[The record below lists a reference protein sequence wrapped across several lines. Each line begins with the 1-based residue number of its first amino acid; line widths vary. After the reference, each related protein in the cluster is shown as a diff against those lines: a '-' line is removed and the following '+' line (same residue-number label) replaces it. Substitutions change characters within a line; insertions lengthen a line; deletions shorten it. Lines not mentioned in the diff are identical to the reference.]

1 MVEKFSTIGITN
13 AMKTDSLSKKVSNSF
28 RNLHYYLYVSPALL
42 IYTVFWF
49 YPMVQSVRLSLYRY
63 DGINPAR
70 FVGFVHFFD
79 LMRDSIFF
87 TAIKNTLFFTFGVTI
102 LQTALGLI
110 LAVFLSQIVRGR
122 TFFRVAYFIP
132 VLMPL
137 VIVGILWRFI
147 YMPDFGIINPFL
159 EKIGLGSLTR
169 PWLSDKNAALP
180 AIMWV
185 SIWKWVGFTMVIYLA
200 SIQGISPEYYDA
212 AKIDGANRFQL
223 FWHITVPLVKTATQ
237 INILLT
243 MIGGLRVFDLVYV
256 MTEGGPGHATEVVAL
271 YVYKTG
277 FTFYRM
283 GEGCAIAVL
292 LFILIMIPS
301 VFYVIKGK
309 LGGIK

>member
-1 MVEKFSTIGITN
+1 MAVY
-13 AMKTDSLSKKVSNSF
+13 LSRKLAGGF
-28 RNLHYYLYVSPALL
+28 RNVRCYFYLVPALL
-42 IYTVFWF
+42 VYTIFWF
-49 YPMVQSVRLSLYRY
+49 YPMIQSVRLSLYKY
-63 DGINPAR
+63 DGMNPAR
-70 FVGFVHFFD
+70 FIGLVHFGN
-79 LMRDSIFF
+79 LLRNPIFS
-87 TAIKNTLFFTFGVTI
+87 TAIMNTLVFTFGVTV
-102 LQTALGLI
+102 LQTALGLA
-110 LAVFLSQIVRGR
+110 LAALLAQVVKGR
-122 TFFRVAYFIP
+122 TFFRVAYFVP

-159 EKIGLGSLTR
+159 IRIGLEKWAR
-169 PWLSDKNAALP
+169 PWLSQKITALP

-212 AKIDGANRFQL
+212 AKIDGASRFQM
-223 FWHITVPLVKTATQ
+223 FWWITLPLVRTATE

-256 MTEGGPGHATEVVAL
+256 MTEGGPGHSTEVVGT

-283 GEGCAIAVL
+283 GEGCAIAVIL
-292 LFILIMIPS
+292 VILIMIPS
-301 VFYVIKGK
+301 ISYLVKGK
-309 LGGIK
+309 LGGVT

>member
-1 MVEKFSTIGITN
+1 
-13 AMKTDSLSKKVSNSF
+13 
-28 RNLHYYLYVSPALL
+28 
-42 IYTVFWF
+42 
-49 YPMVQSVRLSLYRY
+49 
-63 DGINPAR
+63 
-70 FVGFVHFFD
+70 
-79 LMRDSIFF
+79 
-87 TAIKNTLFFTFGVTI
+87 
-102 LQTALGLI
+102 
-110 LAVFLSQIVRGR
+110 
-122 TFFRVAYFIP
+122 
-132 VLMPL
+132 MPL